1 MDDGRPTFASSC
13 TPLRVSFAGGGT
25 DLPEFY
31 RNNEGGGAVLS
42 AAIDKHL
49 YVTVKRHSA
58 IFDEKYRLNYSTSEL
73 VNSVDEIKNDIVRE
87 CIKFLDIDD
96 PLYISVIAD
105 LPHSSGLGSSSAF
118 AVGLLNAFHML
129 RGEKVTVYEI
139 AEEAFHVE
147 NRLLGRPVGKQDHY
161 AAAVGGLNFYRFLS
175 DERVSV
181 EAASTSR
188 KTADRL
194 FDQVLMFWTGIT
206 RDSSAALT
214 DMQSRMPERTD
225 DLRSMRSLAEEIH
238 QITLSGGPSAEFGR
252 LLNENWILKRDLG
265 SKITSP
271 QINTWYDRA
280 LSAGA
285 LGGKL
290 CGAGGGGFL
299 LFLAE
304 QDMHDNVTNALA
316 DLQRLDVEL
325 DPHGS
330 RILAVA

>member
-1 MDDGRPTFASSC
+1 MGDRRPTFASSC

-73 VNSVDEIKNDIVRE
+73 VNSVDEIENDIVRE
-87 CIKFLDIDD
+87 CIKYLDIDD

-105 LPHSSGLGSSSAF
+105 IPHSSGLGSSSAF
-118 AVGLLNAFHML
+118 AVGLLNAFHTL
-129 RGEKVTVYEI
+129 RGEKATAYEI

-147 NRLLGRPVGKQDHY
+147 KRLLGRPVGKQDHF
-161 AAAVGGLNFYRFLS
+161 ASAVGGFNFYRFLS

-181 EAASTSR
+181 ESAINSR
-188 KTADRL
+188 ETADRL
-194 FDQVLMFWTGIT
+194 FGQVLMFWTGIT

-214 DMQSRMPERTD
+214 DMQSHMPGRSG
-225 DLRSMRSLAEEIH
+225 DLLSMRSLAEDIH
-238 QITLSGGPSAEFGR
+238 QITLSGGSSAEFGR
-252 LLNENWILKRDLG
+252 LLNENWLLKRELG

-271 QINTWYDRA
+271 QIDSWYDRA
-280 LSAGA
+280 ISAGA

-299 LFLAE
+299 LFLVE
-304 QDMHDNVTNALA
+304 QDMQDSVISALS